1 MREPSFSLMGMP
13 YNGSTLHK
21 GGPLRPRSAIR
32 RIFDGSICSSFPSF
46 GLFGFI
52 FPPRVSL
59 LECVIYFSC
68 ALHLRPMILIIIII
82 IADNCKWDNR
92 LLTRFMG
99 IFSPFFS
106 SFPYPVSMAE
116 EQIFTAWTFW

>member
-1 MREPSFSLMGMP
+1 MRDPSFSLMGMP

-46 GLFGFI
+46 GLFDFI

-59 LECVIYFSC
+59 LECDIFFLCSPLTANDSY
-68 ALHLRPMILIIIII
+68 HYYHHGQ
-82 IADNCKWDNR
+82 IASWI
-92 LLTRFMG
+92 TG
-99 IFSPFFS
+99 S
-106 SFPYPVSMAE
+106 
-116 EQIFTAWTFW
+116 